1 MIFLEFL
8 VHAIFFFEEKKCY
21 KTEKLKAIIS
31 PSLINN
37 NLPSLEFASI
47 STPSL
52 VTQPFKIIKSKA
64 KLGTEHFKSTSFP
77 MMTNS
82 SLTRVSYFC
91 STAKKKEKEKKIIK
105 KTRTK

>member
-1 MIFLEFL
+1 MLAAER
-8 VHAIFFFEEKKCY
+8 
-21 KTEKLKAIIS
+21 LKAIIS

-37 NLPSLEFASI
+37 YLPSLEFASI

-52 VTQPFKIIKSKA
+52 VTQPFKRIKSNA

-77 MMTNS
+77 IMTNS

-91 STAKKKEKEKKIIK
+91 STAKKRKVERKNK
-105 KTRTK
+105 